1 MKVDSCILG
10 KNCRLEFDNG
20 FILNGI
26 AKDMN
31 DFGVLFETAQ
41 KTSFIAWIKIKEL
54 TPVEGRD

>member
-1 MKVDSCILG
+1 MKSNNDILG

-26 AKDMN
+26 PVDMN
-31 DFGVLFETAQ
+31 DFGVMFKTTQ

-54 TPVEGRD
+54 TPVGD